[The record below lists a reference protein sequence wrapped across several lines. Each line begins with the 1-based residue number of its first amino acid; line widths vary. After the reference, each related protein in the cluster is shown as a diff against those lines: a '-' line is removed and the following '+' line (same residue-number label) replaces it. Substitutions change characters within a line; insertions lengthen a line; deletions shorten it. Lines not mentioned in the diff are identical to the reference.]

1 MVDTP
6 DTPGRNRPGEDETGE
21 SVPREGRPGR
31 DIPGDDNPTQIIPTD
46 GIPPQDP
53 PPQQSPDESDGR
65 RRIDWGHIARTRLRT
80 STAILV
86 AVFLACCVLYGYTS
100 QRYGVVAPAPARPAP
115 TTSQTVEPTYEPPP
129 STYST
134 TTTTEPSTTDTTG
147 GVDQTEG
154 SSTDGTRAPTPST
167 SRETIPG
174 LPNVPFPNFGGQTPT
189 TTVPTR

>member
-1 MVDTP
+1 MVDSP
-6 DTPGRNRPGEDETGE
+6 NAPGRHGSGENHPERP
-21 SVPREGRPGR
+21 
-31 DIPGDDNPTQIIPTD
+31 IPGADDPTQIIPTQ

-53 PPQQSPDESDGR
+53 SPPESPAAPDR
-65 RRIDWGHIARTRLRT
+65 RRRFDWGHIARTRVRT

-129 STYST
+129 TTSST
-134 TTTTEPSTTDTTG
+134 TTTSTEPSTTDTTG
-147 GVDQTEG
+147 GVEG
-154 SSTDGTRAPTPST
+154 TDGTSTDGTGSQTPST

-174 LPNVPFPNFGGQTPT
+174 LPNIPFPNFGGQTPT

>member
-1 MVDTP
+1 MVDSNIP
-6 DTPGRNRPGEDETGE
+6 GHNTPGRDGPGKH
-21 SVPREGRPGR
+21 SGRPV
-31 DIPGDDNPTQIIPTD
+31 PGADDPTQIIPTQ

-53 PPQQSPDESDGR
+53 PPQDPPSGSDR
-65 RRIDWGHIARTRLRT
+65 RRHIDWGHIARTRIRT

-115 TTSQTVEPTYEPPP
+115 TASQTVEPTYEPPP
-129 STYST
+129 STSSST
-134 TTTTEPSTTDTTG
+134 TTTESSTTDTTG
-147 GVDQTEG
+147 GVDGTDG
-154 SSTDGTRAPTPST
+154 SSTDGTRSQTPSA

-174 LPNVPFPNFGGQTPT
+174 LPNIPLPNFGGQTPT

>member
-1 MVDTP
+1 MADSNIP
-6 DTPGRNRPGEDETGE
+6 GDTPGRDGPHEDRTARP
-21 SVPREGRPGR
+21 
-31 DIPGDDNPTQIIPTD
+31 IPGADDPTQIIPTQ

-53 PPQQSPDESDGR
+53 PPQESPSGSDRR
-65 RRIDWGHIARTRLRT
+65 RRIDWGHIARTRIRT

-115 TTSQTVEPTYEPPP
+115 TSSQTVEPTYEPPP
-129 STYST
+129 STTSSTTST
-134 TTTTEPSTTDTTG
+134 TTESSTTDTTG
-147 GVDQTEG
+147 GVDGTDG
-154 SSTDGTRAPTPST
+154 TSTDGTRSQTPST

-174 LPNVPFPNFGGQTPT
+174 LPNIPLPNFGGQTPT